1 MIESLA
7 AELMRTEHLL
17 NKLRRSCRR
26 DAAGGGV
33 PDVFSG
39 LNPAQER
46 VLDAVM
52 VLAPCRLREVAEYA
66 FLSLPAASIAVKKLV
81 NRKLLT
87 AEKAPADRRQLT
99 IRLSESAGHYLRRRE
114 RIFGDRLRSAWA
126 DCDEVILEG
135 LREELQLVNS
145 KLEMENV
152 SA

>member
-7 AELMRTEHLL
+7 AELMRTGHLL
-17 NKLRRSCRR
+17 NKLRRSCRG
-26 DAAGGGV
+26 ASGGGV
-33 PDVFSG
+33 PDVFAG

-81 NRKLLT
+81 KMKILT
-87 AEKAPADRRQLT
+87 AERAPADRRRLT
-99 IRLSESAGHYLRRRE
+99 IRLSEIAGRYLRLRE
-114 RIFGDRLRSAWA
+114 QAFGERLRSAWA

-135 LREELQLVNS
+135 LREELQLINS
-145 KLEMENV
+145 KLEM
-152 SA
+152 